1 MNGFYGSLPM
11 EIKAMKNLKELILF
25 GNYFSSTIPTYLAE
39 LKKLR
44 GTIAKRL
51 MVYHVYQP

>member
-1 MNGFYGSLPM
+1 M

-51 MVYHVYQP
+51 MVYYVYQP